1 MMVAR
6 STDAWPPTTR
16 AKPTRAAAA
25 TPAVTRRETPTM
37 LSAAKIEAETSATLK
52 PETAST

>member
-1 MMVAR
+1 MQN
-6 STDAWPPTTR
+6 
-16 AKPTRAAAA
+16 AKRCCMGSAAA